1 MAFLDDFRDAV
12 SGYPAASVTVEIVD
26 RAPVTPPTGTQVN
39 INDIWSFQVRVRNN
53 GQLNMTGVSL
63 RINGLNGAT
72 VSTSNLAGSYVG
84 TISSFG
90 NMTIPAHGTLD
101 TVNLFLKAPN
111 ATRALGTELVSA
123 QIAGFD
129 VNLNHLL
136 IDHTAFSATPR
147 GVYAD
152 QVFPS

>member
-39 INDIWSFQVRVRNN
+39 VNDIWSFQVKVRNR
-53 GQLNMTGVSL
+53 GPLNMTGVSL

-72 VSTSNLAGSYVG
+72 VSTTNVPASFGGS
-84 TISSFG
+84 IASFG
-90 NMTIPAHGTLD
+90 NMTINAHGTQD
-101 TVNLFLKAPN
+101 TVHLFLKAPN
-111 ATRALGTELVSA
+111 ATRPAGTELVSA

-136 IDHTAFSATPR
+136 IDHSAFSATPR
-147 GVYAD
+147 GVYSD